1 MANAIKH
8 NLHEIDIYFEHGI
21 RNLELPG
28 DDIFDG
34 LIRVVRLK
42 SYGWSHIQVPNSSD
56 AMKVLE
62 GLQRVERLWLKDRD
76 HDERRRRRRK
86 IKQST
91 RTNSPPHL
99 LRSPH
104 ERSPPIDM
112 SPLQEMA
119 ILWATVPY
127 LHFDIHEQS
136 GFPPLPDY
144 NHHGT
149 SPVDHVI
156 YGRRQ
161 RTASSLIRLRLRYHC
176 ICNAHFLKSWM
187 ANAVQQNLQEIDIF
201 FRKGY
206 FKLELPDETFGDS
219 IRVVRLKCHRLP
231 YYLPDAMLSAP
242 NLRTL
247 EVDNLVLPFPGNED
261 SRREIVISCPLL
273 ETLVLKDCRYDSL
286 DVIKLSTYGLKKL
299 EIVTTKYA
307 FRDECTFEINTP
319 NLSSFVYQAVN
330 ISLDCD
336 FGVFAGLVKASVLFE
351 DSFLLEMLVDATED
365 LNLLLL
371 EWIKDLD
378 AMKILEG
385 LQRVESLCLKKI
397 QCFERF
403 PNTLGDLLASYGKL
417 KKLEL
422 SMLLGNAC
430 SIIWLTTLLRS
441 CPLLESFVLKLFKTF
456 DSEEL
461 EDKVEPVESVMPLPY
476 TLSHLKYVTIETG
489 VEELNDEFE
498 FLQSLLNNAPN
509 LERMT
514 VTRCAVNQERVPEFR
529 DKLMALFQQFPNVQ
543 VSLQFY

>member
-1 MANAIKH
+1 MRG
-8 NLHEIDIYFEHGI
+8 EE
-21 RNLELPG
+21 E
-28 DDIFDG
+28 
-34 LIRVVRLK
+34 
-42 SYGWSHIQVPNSSD
+42 
-56 AMKVLE
+56 E
-62 GLQRVERLWLKDRD
+62 EEERLSNLPEPILHHIFSDLPMK
-76 HDERRRRRRK
+76 EV
-86 IKQST
+86 
-91 RTNSPPHL
+91 
-99 LRSPH
+99 LRSTCLLSKKW
-104 ERSPPIDM
+104 RYF
-112 SPLQEMA
+112 
-119 ILWATVPY
+119 WATVPY

-136 GFPPLPDY
+136 RFPPLPDY

-156 YGRRQ
+156 YGRHRW
-161 RTASSLIRLRLRYHC
+161 TTSSLIR
-176 ICNAHFLKSWM
+176 F
-187 ANAVQQNLQEIDIF
+187 
-201 FRKGY
+201 

-336 FGVFAGLVKASVLFE
+336 FGVFAGLVKASVLFQ
-351 DSFLLEMLVDATED
+351 DSFLFEKLLDATED
-365 LNLLLL
+365 LNSQLL

-385 LQRVESLCLKKI
+385 LQRVESLCLEKI

-422 SMLLGNAC
+422 SMLLGNNTC
-430 SIIWLTTLLRS
+430 SILWLTTLLRS
-441 CPLLESFVLKLFKTF
+441 CSLLESFVLKLFKTF
-456 DSEEL
+456 DIEES
-461 EDKVEPVESVMPLPY
+461 EDKVEPVLPLPY
-476 TLSHLKYVTIETG
+476 TLNHLKYVTIETG

-498 FLQSLLNNAPN
+498 FLQSLLNNSPN
-509 LERMT
+509 LERMA
-514 VTRCAVNQERVPEFR
+514 VVGCAVNQERVPEFR